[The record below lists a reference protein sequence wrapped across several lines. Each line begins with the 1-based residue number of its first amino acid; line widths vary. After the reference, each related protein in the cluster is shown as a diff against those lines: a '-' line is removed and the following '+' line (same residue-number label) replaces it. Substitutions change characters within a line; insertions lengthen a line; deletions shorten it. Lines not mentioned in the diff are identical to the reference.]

1 MSEIRKDPLSH
12 TWVIISSE
20 RQRRPSELAAPPEEK
35 RPQRTCPLCQEAQ
48 EPPPAGDTWPGKV
61 DSKTGKWLTRVLPN
75 KYPALTPDK
84 SVEQGEVSPL
94 NHYLTG
100 VGGHELILDTLEHEA
115 TLASM
120 NKKQLE
126 AVLETYQNRFF
137 EWKKDPRIAY
147 VLIFRNYRQA
157 AGASLSHPHSQVIAT
172 PIIPPRLFEELREAK
187 EYYKIYSQ
195 CLLCEIIKE
204 ELNSS
209 RRVYENGNILVFT
222 PYASRF
228 PFEVYFIPKKH
239 QATFEEIDKA
249 TLADLAE
256 AFDLFF
262 PAFSKLLQDPPFNF
276 MLHVSPL
283 RTPGLLYYHWH
294 IELIPRLSRP
304 AGFEFGSGIFINPI
318 PPEKAAQSLREAL

>member
-20 RQRRPSELAAPPEEK
+20 RQGRPSDLAAPPEEK
-35 RPQRTCPLCQEAQ
+35 SRQKSCPLCQEAQ
-48 EPPPAGDTWPGKV
+48 EPPQAGDTWPGKI
-61 DSKTGKWLTRVLPN
+61 DPKTGKWLTRVLPN

-84 SVEQGEVSPL
+84 SIEQGEVSPL
-94 NHYLTG
+94 GHYLTG
-100 VGGHELILDTLEHEA
+100 VGRHELILDTLEHEA

-126 AVLETYQNRFF
+126 AMLQTYQNRFF
-137 EWKKDPRIAY
+137 EWKKDPRLAY

-187 EYYKIYSQ
+187 EYYKIYGQ

-204 ELNSS
+204 EVKSP
-209 RRVYENGNILVFT
+209 RKVYENNNILIFA

-239 QATFEEIDKA
+239 QATFEETDEV
-249 TLADLAE
+249 TLANLAE
-256 AFDLFF
+256 AFDIFF
-262 PAFSKLLQDPPFNF
+262 PGFSKLFQDPPFNY

-294 IELIPRLSRP
+294 IELIPRLAHP
-304 AGFEFGSGIFINPI
+304 AGFEYGSGIFINPI
-318 PPEKAAQSLREAL
+318 PPEKAAHSLRETL

>member
-1 MSEIRKDPLSH
+1 VSEIRKDPLSH
-12 TWVIISSE
+12 TWVIIATE
-20 RQRRPSELAAPPEEK
+20 RQKRPSDLLAPPDETYHQK
-35 RPQRTCPLCQEAQ
+35 SCPLCQEAQ
-48 EPPPAGDTWPGKV
+48 EPPPPGETRPGKV
-61 DSKTGKWLTRVLPN
+61 DPKTGKWLTRVLPN
-75 KYPALTPDK
+75 KYPALTPNQ
-84 SVEQGEVSPL
+84 SIEQDEVSPL
-94 NHYLTG
+94 GHYLTG
-100 VGGHELILDTLEHEA
+100 VGGHEIILDTLEHEA
-115 TLASM
+115 TLATM
-120 NKKQLE
+120 DKKQLE
-126 AVLETYQNRFF
+126 AVLQTYQDRFF
-137 EWKKDPRIAY
+137 EWKKDPRLAY

-187 EYYKIYSQ
+187 EYYKIYSH

-204 ELNSS
+204 ESS
-209 RRVYENGNILVFT
+209 SIRMVYENKNILIFT

-239 QATFEEIDKA
+239 QASFEEADEA
-249 TLADLAE
+249 TLTDLAD

-262 PAFSKLLQDPPFNF
+262 SAFSKLLHDPPFNY

-294 IELIPRLSRP
+294 IELIPRLARP

-318 PPEKAAQSLREAL
+318 SPENAAQALREAL